1 MGCATGFVRNRAH
14 AATLVA
20 AGCGCL
26 VAGGVAAVACFT
38 APPPDLPELTDPTPN
53 ILNDAVQ
60 PPAGPLFYWPAEFI
74 VPVRVDIPT
83 EGFFYNVFVDYPVN
97 PIGVSLQD
105 FGPSTA
111 PDGGVSLV
119 SFMLSQPDT
128 DTPMC
133 PHRIDFIVAAGFDNM
148 SSHTP
153 DDAGG
158 DIATWWY
165 YPGGGPGGCPSY
177 DAGDGA
183 FPDAPVDGL
192 LVTPEA
198 GGDP

>member
-1 MGCATGFVRNRAH
+1 M
-14 AATLVA
+14 
-20 AGCGCL
+20 
-26 VAGGVAAVACFT
+26 
-38 APPPDLPELTDPTPN
+38 
-53 ILNDAVQ
+53 
-60 PPAGPLFYWPAEFI
+60 
-74 VPVRVDIPT
+74 
-83 EGFFYNVFVDYPVN
+83 
-97 PIGVSLQD
+97 
-105 FGPSTA
+105 TA

-119 SFMLSQPDT
+119 SFTISQPDT
-128 DTPMC
+128 NTSPMC
-133 PHRIDFIVAAGFDNM
+133 PHRIDFLVAAGFDSV

-153 DDAGG
+153 NSGGG
-158 DIATWWY
+158 DIATWLF

>member
-1 MGCATGFVRNRAH
+1 MGCAAGLLRNRAH

-20 AGCGCL
+20 AGCGCV

-38 APPPDLPELTDPTPN
+38 APPPNLPELTDPTPI

-60 PPAGPLFYWPAEFI
+60 PPEGPLFYWPTEFI

-83 EGFFYNVFVDYPVN
+83 EGFSYNVFVDYPVN
-97 PIGVSLQD
+97 PGAQ
-105 FGPSTA
+105 FQGAGPLTA
-111 PDGGVSLV
+111 PDGGVSLA
-119 SFMLSQPDT
+119 SFILSQP

-133 PHRIDFIVAAGFDNM
+133 PHRIDFIVAAGFDSV

-153 DDAGG
+153 NPNSGGG